1 MKKQLATLALCAA
14 LLFPCAAPA
23 AALAFCPDEP
33 FHRALEATHFAR
45 ALALALPAWAAWP
58 ILKIREKRN
67 HAAR

>member
-1 MKKQLATLALCAA
+1 MKRFLHWSALALCAC
-14 LLFPCAAPA
+14 LLA

-45 ALALALPAWAAWP
+45 ALALPAWAAWP